1 MNLPI
6 LVMAGVPT
14 ESILPSG
21 LSGDPPNTRKK
32 EMIMFARIALV
43 VGFIV
48 VTVTFGG
55 GVMAQ
60 AIRVSDGI
68 NQHQAQMM
76 NP

>member
-1 MNLPI
+1 
-6 LVMAGVPT
+6 
-14 ESILPSG
+14 
-21 LSGDPPNTRKK
+21 
-32 EMIMFARIALV
+32 MFARFAFV

-60 AIRVSDGI
+60 AMRITEGMAPSHV
-68 NQHQAQMM
+68 QMT

>member
-1 MNLPI
+1 
-6 LVMAGVPT
+6 
-14 ESILPSG
+14 
-21 LSGDPPNTRKK
+21 
-32 EMIMFARIALV
+32 MFARIALV